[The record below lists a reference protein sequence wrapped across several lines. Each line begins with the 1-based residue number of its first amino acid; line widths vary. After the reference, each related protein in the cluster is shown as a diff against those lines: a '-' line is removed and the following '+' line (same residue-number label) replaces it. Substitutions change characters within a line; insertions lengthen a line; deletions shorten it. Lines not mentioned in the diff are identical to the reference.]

1 MRTYLFENYKRA
13 PIEFVKAEGS
23 YLIDS
28 EGKVYLDFSS
38 GIGVT
43 NLGFHPQVQQA
54 LIQQAGRIWHSPN
67 LYLSSLQEQVSQE
80 LAGSYDYL
88 AFFCNSGAEANE
100 AAIKLARKATGKQG
114 FITFQ
119 QSFHGRTFGAM
130 AATGQD
136 KIKEG
141 FGDGVPHF
149 SYAVYNDLASVEKL
163 VNQDTAA
170 VMLELVQGES
180 GVRPAEA
187 AFVKDLADVCQQE
200 GILLIVDEVQTGM
213 GRTGQLYSFEH
224 YGIIPDIVTLAK
236 GLANGLPVGALLG
249 KSSLAPAFGPGSHG
263 STFGGNKLAM
273 AAALETLHIM
283 KEAGFME
290 EVRSKS
296 AILLEQLQLAFQDH
310 PKISAVRGLGMMI
323 GIETSASLSK
333 IVEAARQKGLIILTA
348 GENVIRLLPPLTI
361 SREEIQQGITVLKEV
376 FSEVDE

>member
-1 MRTYLFENYKRA
+1 MTYLFENYKRA

-187 AFVKDLADVCQQE
+187 AFVKDLADFCQQE
-200 GILLIVDEVQTGM
+200 GLLLIVDEVQTGM

-361 SREEIQQGITVLKEV
+361 SREEIQQGIAVLKEV
-376 FSEVDE
+376 FSELDE

>member
-1 MRTYLFENYKRA
+1 MTYLFENYKRA

-149 SYAVYNDLASVEKL
+149 SYAIYNDLASVEKL

-361 SREEIQQGITVLKEV
+361 NREEIQQGIAILKEV
-376 FSEVDE
+376 FSELDE

>member
-1 MRTYLFENYKRA
+1 MTYLFENYKRA
-13 PIEFVKAEGS
+13 PIEFVKAAGS

-28 EGKVYLDFSS
+28 EGETYLDFSS

-54 LIQQAGRIWHSPN
+54 LIQQIGRIWHSPN
-67 LYLSSLQEQVSQE
+67 LYLSSLQEQVAQE

-114 FITFQ
+114 VITFQ

-136 KIKEG
+136 KIKKG

-149 SYAVYNDLASVEKL
+149 SYAVYNDLASVEDL

-170 VMLELVQGES
+170 IMLELIQGES

-187 AFVKDLADVCQQE
+187 AFVKDLADFCQQE
-200 GILLIVDEVQTGM
+200 GLLLIVDEVQTGM

-236 GLANGLPVGALLG
+236 GLANGLPAGALLG

-273 AAALETLHIM
+273 ATALETLHIM
-283 KEAGFME
+283 KETGFME

-296 AILLEQLQLAFQDH
+296 AILLEQLQFAFQDH
-310 PKISAVRGLGMMI
+310 PNISAVRGLGMMI

-361 SREEIQQGITVLKEV
+361 SREEIQQGIAILKEV

>member
-1 MRTYLFENYKRA
+1 MTYLFENYKRA

-28 EGKVYLDFSS
+28 EGKAYLDFSS

-67 LYLSSLQEQVSQE
+67 LYLSSLQEQVAQE

-100 AAIKLARKATGKQG
+100 AAIKLARKATGKQC
-114 FITFQ
+114 ITTFQ

-136 KIKEG
+136 KIKKG

-149 SYAVYNDLASVEKL
+149 SYAVYNDLSSVEDL

-170 VMLELVQGES
+170 VMLELIQGES
-180 GVRPAEA
+180 GVHPAEA
-187 AFVKDLADVCQQE
+187 DFVKKLADFCQRE

-224 YGIIPDIVTLAK
+224 FGIIPDIVTLAK
-236 GLANGLPVGALLG
+236 GLANGLPSGALLG

-273 AAALETLHIM
+273 AAALEILHIM
-283 KEAGFME
+283 KEARFLE

-361 SREEIQQGITVLKEV
+361 SREEIQQGIAILKEV
-376 FSEVDE
+376 FSQVDK

>member
-1 MRTYLFENYKRA
+1 MTYLFENYKRA
-13 PIEFVKAEGS
+13 PIEFVKAAGS
-23 YLIDS
+23 YLIDN
-28 EGKVYLDFSS
+28 EGKAYLDFSS

-54 LIQQAGRIWHSPN
+54 LIQQIGRIWHSPN
-67 LYLSSLQEQVSQE
+67 LYLSSLQEQVAQE

-114 FITFQ
+114 IITFQ

-149 SYAVYNDLASVEKL
+149 SYAVYNDLASVEDL

-187 AFVKDLADVCQQE
+187 AFVKDLADFCRRE
-200 GILLIVDEVQTGM
+200 EILLIVDEVQTGM

-236 GLANGLPVGALLG
+236 GLANGLPAGALLG

-283 KEAGFME
+283 KETGFME

-310 PKISAVRGLGMMI
+310 PNISAVRGLGMMI
-323 GIETSASLSK
+323 GIETSASLSRL
-333 IVEAARQKGLIILTA
+333 VEAARQKGLIILTA
-348 GENVIRLLPPLTI
+348 GENVIRLLPTLTI
-361 SREEIQQGITVLKEV
+361 SREEIQQGIAVLKEV
-376 FSEVDE
+376 FSEIDE

>member
-1 MRTYLFENYKRA
+1 MTYLFENYKRA

-23 YLIDS
+23 YLIDN
-28 EGKVYLDFSS
+28 EGKAYLDFSS

-67 LYLSSLQEQVSQE
+67 LYLSSLQEQVAQE

-114 FITFQ
+114 IITFQ

-136 KIKEG
+136 KIKKG

-149 SYAVYNDLASVEKL
+149 SYAVYNDLASVEDL

-170 VMLELVQGES
+170 IMLELIQGES

-187 AFVKDLADVCQQE
+187 AFVKDLADFCQQE
-200 GILLIVDEVQTGM
+200 GLLLIVDEVQTGM

-236 GLANGLPVGALLG
+236 GLANGLPAGALLG

-283 KEAGFME
+283 KETGFME

-296 AILLEQLQLAFQDH
+296 AILLEQLQLAFKDH

-323 GIETSASLSK
+323 GIETSAGLSRL
-333 IVEAARQKGLIILTA
+333 VEAARQKGLIILTA

-361 SREEIQQGITVLKEV
+361 SREEIQQGIAILKEV